1 MSSSPVSFI
10 SNAQAQVWKP
20 APGQARPIF
29 QNKNPDYSR
38 LNGRAGVRSLPKA
51 FALAMFNK

>member
-1 MSSSPVSFI
+1 VTKALQIVTKRDRGFL
-10 SNAQAQVWKP
+10 
-20 APGQARPIF
+20 

-38 LNGRAGVRSLPKA
+38 LNGRAGVRSLSKA